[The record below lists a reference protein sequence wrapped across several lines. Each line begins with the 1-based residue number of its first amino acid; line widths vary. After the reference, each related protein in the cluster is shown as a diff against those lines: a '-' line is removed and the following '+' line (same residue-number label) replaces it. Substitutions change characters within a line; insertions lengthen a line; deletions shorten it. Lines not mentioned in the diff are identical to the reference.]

1 MAVQRVFITGI
12 KRIDKKL
19 KLLPQAVQKKII
31 RPAIREGLKLVKAEA
46 AMRAAVDT
54 GRMKKALKIVAY
66 KKRKVGRIGM
76 NLQISTSVPGLVK
89 HSKSGKRA
97 FYPAVE
103 EYGEQGSSP
112 RPVHDGPN
120 LHRRRPVGA

>member
-1 MAVQRVFITGI
+1 MLTRVTAPCYKHHIRLMAVQRVITGI

-19 KLLPQAVQKKII
+19 KLLLQAVQKKII

-76 NLQISTSVPGLVK
+76 NLQI
-89 HSKSGKRA
+89 
-97 FYPAVE
+97 
-103 EYGEQGSSP
+103 
-112 RPVHDGPN
+112 
-120 LHRRRPVGA
+120 